1 MFAIDRA
8 GLVGADGQTQ
18 GAFDLSFMR
27 CIPWWSPAPS
37 DESECRQMLYTG
49 RSTMGPVRFD
59 TRRGNGMGTEI
70 QSEFTALEVVKTVSF
85 VKTKAKDGARLLS

>member
-1 MFAIDRA
+1 M
-8 GLVGADGQTQ
+8 
-18 GAFDLSFMR
+18 
-27 CIPWWSPAPS
+27 
-37 DESECRQMLYTG
+37 
-49 RSTMGPVRFD
+49 RFD